1 MKKLIVTVAFVCS
14 CLFTVAE
21 PRPHAID
28 KAHSQINFIGEAR
41 FISAHGFFGEWDA
54 DVALDPGKIEDSKL
68 TITIDAAS
76 LNTRVQMRDNHLR
89 SKDFFAVDQYPK
101 IVFVSKKINKV
112 GERKYDV
119 LGDLTLRGVTKEIDV
134 PLTMA
139 FYENGRGR
147 FRGAFEINR
156 KEYGISYDS
165 KMNPID
171 DIVQVQ
177 VDINVIDK
185 EAAEKAR
192 ARR

>member
-1 MKKLIVTVAFVCS
+1 MKKLILTITFL
-14 CLFTVAE
+14 CLSLFAVAE
-21 PRPHAID
+21 TRPHIID
-28 KAHSQINFIGEAR
+28 KAHSQINFIAEAR

-54 DVALDPGKIEDSKL
+54 DVQFDPGKIEDSKL
-68 TITIDAAS
+68 TITVDAAS

-101 IVFVSKKINKV
+101 IVFVSKKISEV
-112 GERKYDV
+112 GEKKYNV
-119 LGDLTLRGVTKEIDV
+119 IGDLTLRGLTKQIEV

-165 KMNPID
+165 KMNSIE

-185 EAAEKAR
+185 ETAEKMR
-192 ARR
+192 VRR